1 MGLLAWLG
9 LKQGDSYPN
18 LDALL
23 AELRRALP
31 DDESVLLRY
40 VASVAVL
47 LVQVASSDGR
57 FTQREEQTLRELL
70 THIKGLRPKDIDVV
84 ARALEGTVAELT
96 EEERGVCVRELKGIC
111 DGRERVE
118 VVRLLAKVAAADG
131 GLKPAERDELREVAK
146 ELGVSAEEVEAVVI
160 EAG

>member
-9 LKQGDSYPN
+9 LKRGDAYPN

-47 LVQVASSDGR
+47 LVQVASADGR
-57 FTQREEQTLRELL
+57 FSEREERTLRELL
-70 THIKGLRPKDIDVV
+70 AHIKGLKPQDIDVV
-84 ARALEGTVAELT
+84 ARALEGTVTELT
-96 EEERGVCVRELKGIC
+96 DEEREVCVRELKGIC
-111 DGRERVE
+111 DGRERYE

-131 GLKPAERDELREVAK
+131 QLTPAERAELREVAK
-146 ELGVSAEEVEAVVI
+146 ELGVSADEVEEVES
-160 EAG
+160 EA

>member
-1 MGLLAWLG
+1 VGLLAWLG
-9 LKQGDSYPN
+9 LKRGDSYPN

-47 LVQVASSDGR
+47 LVQVASADGR
-57 FTQREEQTLRELL
+57 FSEREERTLRELL
-70 THIKGLRPKDIDVV
+70 AHIKGLKPQDIDVV
-84 ARALEGTVAELT
+84 ARALEGTVTELT
-96 EEERGVCVRELKGIC
+96 DEEREVCVRELKGIC
-111 DGRERVE
+111 DGRERYE

-131 GLKPAERDELREVAK
+131 QLTPAERAELREVAK
-146 ELGVSAEEVEAVVI
+146 ELGVSADEVEEVES
-160 EAG
+160 EA

>member
-1 MGLLAWLG
+1 VGLLAWLG

-47 LVQVASSDGR
+47 LVQVASADGR
-57 FTQREEQTLRELL
+57 FTEREEQTLRELL
-70 THIKGLRPKDIDVV
+70 THIKGLKPQDIDVV
-84 ARALEGTVAELT
+84 ARALEGTVTELT
-96 EEERGVCVRELKGIC
+96 DEEREVCVRQLKGIC
-111 DGRERVE
+111 DGRERYE

-131 GLKPAERDELREVAK
+131 QLTPAERAELREVAK
-146 ELGVSAEEVEAVVI
+146 ELGLSADEVDTVESEA
-160 EAG
+160 